1 MKAVP
6 SNAAFCK
13 QLIAMGIQMVF
24 RWFSSSSLTVLKV
37 PTRIG
42 ITIALRSYNFCTC
55 NLKSWYLVIFS
66 SSLTL
71 MFWSPGTAMLM
82 VLHSLLSLSVT
93 TISAFRCSISLS
105 VWIAK
110 SQSILHLSFSS
121 AASGSCE
128 NHLSSHFLH
137 RTQCTLFP
145 SLSCLFLYWFPA
157 RTEHELTIWVTL
169 SIFSLQSLH
178 SGDTL
183 LLFFAVVFSEFS
195 FAGTD

>member
-1 MKAVP
+1 
-6 SNAAFCK
+6 
-13 QLIAMGIQMVF
+13 MVF

-93 TISAFRCSISLS
+93 TISALRCSISLS

-110 SQSILHLSFSS
+110 SQSILHFTALPLV
-121 AASGSCE
+121 
-128 NHLSSHFLH
+128 H
-137 RTQCTLFP
+137 
-145 SLSCLFLYWFPA
+145 A
-157 RTEHELTIWVTL
+157 RTICLHISCTGPSVLYFQVCRVSSCIGFQLGQSTNWQYGWHFQ
-169 SIFSLQSLH
+169 FSLCRACIA
-178 SGDTL
+178 GTRYYYFL
-183 LLFFAVVFSEFS
+183 LLFFLSSHLQALTNHKIASEGRETFLLLTS
-195 FAGTD
+195 ISYR